1 MFAEKVKIY
10 FNVLYFCGRKMQ
22 TLQLENVGKSF
33 GKLDAVKDLS
43 LAVAPGTMYGFLG
56 PNGAGKTTTIRMIME
71 IILPDRGQILING
84 QPNTSREI
92 LDRVGYLPEE
102 RGVYPKMKVIEAL
115 EFFAE
120 LKGMK
125 KHDHAPRI
133 KTWLERFGMTEV
145 RDKKMNELSK
155 GNQQKIQF
163 LTTVLHEPDLI
174 ILDEPFMGLDP
185 LNADLVK
192 DVMLEQKQRGTA
204 IVFSTHQMDSAEKLC
219 DAICLINKGHKVL
232 DGEVKRIKRNFGRNN
247 VILAYNGKPDF
258 LKQNGLVKDYNDFG
272 NYVEVHLR
280 EGANPQALLAAAMQ
294 QTEVLRFEV
303 AEPSLHE
310 IFIST
315 VKEA

>member
-1 MFAEKVKIY
+1 
-10 FNVLYFCGRKMQ
+10 MQ
-22 TLQLENVGKSF
+22 TLQIDGIGKSF
-33 GKLDAVKDLS
+33 GKLEAVKDLS
-43 LAVAPGTMYGFLG
+43 LAVSPGTMYGFLG

-71 IILPDRGQILING
+71 IILPDHGQILINSR
-84 QPNTSREI
+84 PNTSREV

-125 KHDHAPRI
+125 KRDHAPKI
-133 KTWLERFGMTEV
+133 NAWLARFGMAEV

-163 LTTVLHEPDLI
+163 LTTVLHSPDLI

-185 LNADLVK
+185 LNADLIK
-192 DVMLEQKQRGTA
+192 DVMLEQTGRGAA

-219 DAICLINKGHKVL
+219 DAICLINKGQKVL
-232 DGEVKRIKRNFGRNN
+232 DGEVKRIKRNFGHNN
-247 VILAYNGKPDF
+247 VILAYDGKSDF

-272 NYVEVHLR
+272 NYVEVHLQ
-280 EGANPQALLAAAMQ
+280 EGASPQALLAAAMQ
-294 QTEVLRFEV
+294 QAEISRFEIV
-303 AEPSLHE
+303 EPSLHE
-310 IFIST
+310 IFVAT
-315 VKEA
+315 VKEN

>member
-1 MFAEKVKIY
+1 
-10 FNVLYFCGRKMQ
+10 MQ
-22 TLQLENVGKSF
+22 TLQIDSIGKSF
-33 GKLDAVKDLS
+33 GKLEAVKDLS
-43 LAVAPGTMYGFLG
+43 LVVPPGTMYGFLG

-71 IILPDRGQILING
+71 IILPDRGQILIKG
-84 QPNTSREI
+84 RPNTSREV

-125 KHDHAPRI
+125 KRDHAPKI
-133 KTWLERFGMTEV
+133 NEWLARFGMTEV

-163 LTTVLHEPDLI
+163 LTTVLHAPDLI

-185 LNADLVK
+185 LNADLIK
-192 DVMLEQKQRGTA
+192 DVMLEQKARGAA
-204 IVFSTHQMDSAEKLC
+204 IVFSTHQMDLAEKLC
-219 DAICLINKGHKVL
+219 DAICLINKGQKVL
-232 DGEVKRIKRNFGRNN
+232 DGEVKHLKRNFGRNN
-247 VILAYNGKPDF
+247 VILAYDGNSDF

-280 EGANPQALLAAAMQ
+280 EGASPQALLAAAMQ
-294 QTEVLRFEV
+294 QAEISRFEI

-310 IFIST
+310 IFVAT
-315 VKEA
+315 VKEN

>member
-1 MFAEKVKIY
+1 
-10 FNVLYFCGRKMQ
+10 MQ
-22 TLQLENVGKSF
+22 TLQIENIGKSF
-33 GKLDAVKDLS
+33 GKLEAVKDLS
-43 LAVAPGTMYGFLG
+43 LAVSPGTMYGFLG

-71 IILPDRGQILING
+71 IILPDHGQILIKSR
-84 QPNTSREI
+84 PNTSRDV

-125 KHDHAPRI
+125 KRDHAPKI
-133 KTWLERFGMTEV
+133 KAWLERFGMADV

-163 LTTVLHEPDLI
+163 LTTVLHAPDLI

-185 LNADLVK
+185 LNADLIK
-192 DVMLEQKQRGTA
+192 DVMLEQKARGAA
-204 IVFSTHQMDSAEKLC
+204 IVFSTHQMDAAEKLC
-219 DAICLINKGHKVL
+219 DAICLINKGQKVL

-247 VILAYNGKPDF
+247 VIIAYDGKSDF

-280 EGANPQALLAAAMQ
+280 DGASPQALLAAAMQ
-294 QTEVLRFEV
+294 HAEISRFEV
-303 AEPSLHE
+303 VEPSLHE
-310 IFIST
+310 IFVAT
-315 VKEA
+315 VKEN

>member
-1 MFAEKVKIY
+1 M
-10 FNVLYFCGRKMQ
+10 L
-22 TLQLENVGKSF
+22 TLLLENVGKSF
-33 GKLDAVKDLS
+33 GKLQAVQDLS
-43 LAVAPGTMYGFLG
+43 LSVPPGTMYGFLG

-125 KHDHAPRI
+125 KHHHAPKI
-133 KTWLERFGMTEV
+133 KMWLERFGMTEV

-192 DVMLEQKQRGTA
+192 DVMLEQKQRGAA

-219 DAICLINKGHKVL
+219 DAICLINKGQKVL

-247 VILAYNGKPDF
+247 VILAYDGKSDF
-258 LKQNGLVKDYNDFG
+258 LKQNGLLQDYNDFG
-272 NYVEVHLR
+272 NYVEVRLCD
-280 EGANPQALLAAAMQ
+280 GASPQALLAAAMQ
-294 QTEVLRFEV
+294 QAEISRFEV
-303 AEPSLHE
+303 VEPSLHQ
-310 IFIST
+310 IFVET
-315 VKEA
+315 VKES